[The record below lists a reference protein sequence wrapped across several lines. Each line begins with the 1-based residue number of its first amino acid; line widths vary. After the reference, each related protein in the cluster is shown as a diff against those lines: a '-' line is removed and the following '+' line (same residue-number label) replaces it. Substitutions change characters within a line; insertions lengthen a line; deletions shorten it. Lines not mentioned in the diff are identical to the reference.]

1 MTNEQKAILAMAVND
16 PDEWANNAISVFG
29 KEKGEGVIA
38 LRVAQLKPQYDLA
51 VSDGKY
57 KTKAQEKVE
66 YESRP
71 DFLAKQQA
79 LADFIAER
87 KKATKDLKDL
97 ADDKLID
104 AIKDV
109 EGVKDYLKK
118 LVKVIGGVK

>member
-1 MTNEQKAILAMAVND
+1 MTIEQRAVLAMVVLD
-16 PDEWANNAISVFG
+16 PDEWEANAINVFG
-29 KEKGEGVIA
+29 EEKAEENLA
-38 LRVAQLKPQYDLA
+38 LKVAKYQEQYD
-51 VSDGKY
+51 VSIANGTY

-79 LADFIAER
+79 LTDFIAER

-104 AIKDV
+104 AIKDI
-109 EGVKDYLKK
+109 EGVKEYLKK
-118 LVKVIGGVK
+118 LVKVIG

>member
-1 MTNEQKAILAMAVND
+1 MTNEQKAILAIAVID
-16 PDEWANNAISVFG
+16 PDEWADNAISVFG
-29 KEKGEGVIA
+29 KQKGEKIIA
-38 LRVAQLKPQYDLA
+38 SRVAQLKPQYDLA
-51 VSDGKY
+51 IADGKY

-66 YESRP
+66 YESRT

-87 KKATKDLKDL
+87 KKETKDLKDL

-104 AIKDV
+104 AIKDID
-109 EGVKDYLKK
+109 GVKEYLKK